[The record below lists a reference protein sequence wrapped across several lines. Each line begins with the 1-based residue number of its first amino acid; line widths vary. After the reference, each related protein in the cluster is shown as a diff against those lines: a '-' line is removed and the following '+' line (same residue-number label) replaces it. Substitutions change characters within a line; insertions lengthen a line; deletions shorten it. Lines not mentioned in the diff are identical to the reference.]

1 MPKIDFFYH
10 RCLTFAPHVSFQCFL
25 PVPLKHPVT
34 STFLTP
40 KHKPLPLTSI
50 QSLSL
55 PYLLFSPSSS
65 TLSICKMS
73 TSSAKSSFQGGPT
86 LRRKRIVRCG
96 CGDVCKVSVA
106 RTPENYGKKF
116 YGCPN
121 YKVEEEDCGF
131 FKWYNE
137 EYEVGA
143 GAGAWTVEDFGRNNC
158 RSFGSYFCNGDN
170 SCFEDVNHFGLA
182 FGRMFGL
189 TWILVFSCK
198 WKYNAEVG

>member
-1 MPKIDFFYH
+1 M
-10 RCLTFAPHVSFQCFL
+10 SCFL
-25 PVPLKHPVT
+25 PVPLYQPVT
-34 STFLTP
+34 STLLTP
-40 KHKPLPLTSI
+40 KHNRFLLTSI

-55 PYLLFSPSSS
+55 PCLLFSPSSS

-86 LRRKRIVRCG
+86 LRKKRVVRCG

-137 EYEVGA
+137 EDGHIIDPTHTKQMQ
-143 GAGAWTVEDFGRNNC
+143 GQGHGQLKTLVEIII
-158 RSFGSYFCNGDN
+158 
-170 SCFEDVNHFGLA
+170 GL
-182 FGRMFGL
+182 
-189 TWILVFSCK
+189 LVLIFVMVTIVVLK
-198 WKYNAEVG
+198 R